1 LAKARN
7 QRLQASLRNFGPEQ
21 AGIDAEFF
29 TRVAFFGFLEVQEQK
44 AILSSRLAYLQ
55 RNLEYLHKL
64 QQMADADKDCTDV
77 VPSMTYARRV
87 LAFHIQR
94 TRDEYAWIASWL
106 EEMQTPW

>member
-29 TRVAFFGFLEVQEQK
+29 TRVAFFGFLEVHERK

-55 RNLEYLHKL
+55 RSLEYLHKL
-64 QQMADADKDCTDV
+64 QQMADSDEDCTDV

-94 TRDEYAWIASWL
+94 TRDEYTWIATWL
-106 EEMQTPW
+106 EEMQAPW